1 MHVQRVCVHAAAN
14 MILYFAFSIPL
25 FFLCMHT
32 DFLCAWKLNVNIF
45 FLKCLHDW
53 FASLCQSYQEKKR
66 RGRRGKKPMNK
77 TRLQSPHR
85 YLKCRCVCRFAI
97 ISAIPPD
104 DLEFQFAQQ
113 TYKQTNEGN
122 WLERKTN
129 IEMVLRARIHALQWE
144 IPFRATYT
152 NEWPIFI
159 FVFGWLID
167 FFWGA
172 YDWDLPT
179 DFSFRFQC
187 HSLWN
192 AILSLCARKEAKIP
206 RRANELKIAA
216 FFFSKVNQMAN

>member
-1 MHVQRVCVHAAAN
+1 MHVQRVCAHAAAN

-32 DFLCAWKLNVNIF
+32 DFLCAWKLNDNIF

-53 FASLCQSYQEKKR
+53 FASLCQSYQKKKR

-85 YLKCRCVCRFAI
+85 YLNCRCVCRFAI

-167 FFWGA
+167 FFWGHMTEICPLTSRSDFNA
-172 YDWDLPT
+172 IPFEMLFCLFVREKRQKSPGEQMNWRLRH
-179 DFSFRFQC
+179 FSFQ
-187 HSLWN
+187 
-192 AILSLCARKEAKIP
+192 K
-206 RRANELKIAA
+206 
-216 FFFSKVNQMAN
+216 